1 MKKTS
6 QKFAKR
12 TVKEIQE
19 LLIGFFQETN
29 HERLGIQYGKRKW
42 RKIKNNFEE
51 IQNYAMLNNINI
63 ELAKDGTDCIFAYF
77 IHNNQ

>member
-1 MKKTS
+1 M
-6 QKFAKR
+6 
-12 TVKEIQE
+12 E
-19 LLIGFFQETN
+19 
-29 HERLGIQYGKRKW
+29 
-42 RKIKNNFEE
+42 KIKNNFEE

>member
-42 RKIKNNFEE
+42 KKIKNNFEE

-63 ELAKDGTDCIFAYF
+63 ELAKDGTECILA
-77 IHNNQ
+77 

>member
-42 RKIKNNFEE
+42 KKIKNNFEE

-63 ELAKDGTDCIFAYF
+63 A
-77 IHNNQ
+77 

>member
-42 RKIKNNFEE
+42 KK
-51 IQNYAMLNNINI
+51 
-63 ELAKDGTDCIFAYF
+63 
-77 IHNNQ
+77 